1 MRDYSGD
8 SRAQVKD
15 RFRAR
20 VRAREE
26 LIRAREELIRAR
38 DEFR

>member
-20 VRAREE
+20 EE

-38 DEFR
+38 EEFR

>member
-8 SRAQVKD
+8 SSAQVKD

-20 VRAREE
+20 EE
-26 LIRAREELIRAR
+26 FIRAREELIRAR